1 LATDLSYC
9 ERAFGIPKRSEAAIM
24 KNLLYSGFKIILS
37 TIILS
42 KLSSRFRFHFYFSV
56 LVPSP
61 WRFYFVIL

>member
-1 LATDLSYC
+1 
-9 ERAFGIPKRSEAAIM
+9 M